1 MRVVALISGGKDSCY
16 NMMQCVAA
24 GHQVVALANLRPAEN
39 TAWTSFLISSSRAAP
54 RMISVKGN
62 GRNSGLTDELDS
74 YMYQTV
80 GHHAIDLYAEAL
92 DLPLYRGFIKGTSVN
107 TGRVYTTC
115 QEDEVEDLYDLLK
128 LVKDKEGVEAVSVGA
143 ILSDYQR
150 DRVEDVCRRLNLQPL
165 AYLWRRN
172 QETLLKEMIS
182 SNIQAIIIK
191 VAALGLDP
199 DKHLGKS
206 LDQMEPYLLELSK
219 KYGVHVCGEGGEYE
233 TFTLDCPLFK
243 KKIVV
248 DSAKVVVHSADA
260 FAPVAYL
267 HFLKL
272 HLENK
277 GESSGTFMI
286 NSCSCEVSCNDD
298 DIFPS
303 PEEDEPQKSI
313 PVIWKSLKHNSL
325 DFTETFGSSG
335 RSLRGYQW
343 FSGITA
349 HFLPSKGKNAQEAAR
364 EAFSSLQANMDSE
377 GLKLKDIILVHL
389 YVKSMKDFDVINS
402 VYVTEFDLCP
412 PARVCVETLLPDGVL
427 FYIDC
432 LAHKCDVAM
441 DDVLRDE
448 KLVMHVQS
456 ISHWAPASIG
466 PYSQSVKVGDVL
478 YCAGQIALVPCT
490 MQLVSGGIWTETVVS
505 LRHVERVLQ
514 AMRQET
520 ALHHIITASCYVTKS
535 KYIPIAHSVWQKKLR
550 ECKKVEDSETYHDVT
565 AVCGLLAV
573 VVISHL
579 PRDAAIEWHVV
590 AVVDDP
596 LKRKH
601 FATKM
606 LSEGFQIECESV
618 ESSSASCAS
627 VSVRLSLISPSA
639 SQLDLDQPLHDLVA
653 VFRQATEKLSEDC
666 SASPLS
672 FRAFFKKDVFDAE
685 TLQTGLQ
692 EYLEKYLGK
701 KTPALILVPVVDL
714 PGKELIHITC
724 WLS

>member
-24 GHQVVALANLRPAEN
+24 GHQIVALANLRPAEN
-39 TAWTSFLISSSRAAP
+39 T
-54 RMISVKGN
+54 GQ
-62 GRNSGLTDELDS
+62 TDELDS

-80 GHHAIDLYAEAL
+80 GHHAIDLYADAL
-92 DLPLYRGFIKGTSVN
+92 DLPLYRGFIKGASVN
-107 TGRVYTTC
+107 TGRVYTAC
-115 QEDEVEDLYDLLK
+115 QEDEVEDLYQLMK
-128 LVKDKEGVEAVSVGA
+128 LVKDKEGVEGVSVGA

-150 DRVEDVCRRLNLQPL
+150 VRVEDVCRRLNLQPL
-165 AYLWRRN
+165 AYLWHWN
-172 QETLLKEMIS
+172 QEILLKEMIS
-182 SNIQAIIIK
+182 SNVQAIIIK
-191 VAALGLDP
+191 VAAFGLDP
-199 DKHLGKS
+199 DKHLGKT
-206 LDQMEPYLLELSK
+206 LGEMEPVLLELSE

-248 DSAKVVVHSADA
+248 DSAKVVMHSADA

-267 HFLKL
+267 HFSKL

-277 GESSGTFMI
+277 EESWGNFVVS
-286 NSCSCEVSCNDD
+286 SCSCEMSCMDD

-303 PEEDEPQKSI
+303 SEEYEPQKNI
-313 PVIWKSLKHNSL
+313 LVVWKSLKHKSL
-325 DFTETFGSSG
+325 DFTKTLQNSG
-335 RSLRGYQW
+335 KSLSGYQW

-349 HFLPSKGKNAQEAAR
+349 HFLPSKDENAQDAAR
-364 EAFSSLQANMDSE
+364 EAFSSLRANLTSE
-377 GLKLKDIILVHL
+377 GFKLKDIILVHL
-389 YVKSMKDFDVINS
+389 YMKSMKDFSVINS
-402 VYVTEFDLCP
+402 VYMTEFDLCP

-427 FYIDC
+427 FCMDC
-432 LAHKCDVAM
+432 LAHKYDMAT
-441 DDVLRDE
+441 DDVVHDE

-466 PYSQSVKVGDVL
+466 PYSQS
-478 YCAGQIALVPCT
+478 I
-490 MQLVSGGIWTETVVS
+490 
-505 LRHVERVLQ
+505 
-514 AMRQET
+514 
-520 ALHHIITASCYVTKS
+520 
-535 KYIPIAHSVWQKKLR
+535 
-550 ECKKVEDSETYHDVT
+550 KVEDSEMDRDET

-573 VVISHL
+573 VVVSHL

-596 LKRKH
+596 LQRKH
-601 FATKM
+601 FAMKM

-627 VSVRLSLISPSA
+627 ISVRLSLISS
-639 SQLDLDQPLHDLVA
+639 STSHLDLDGLLNDLAAMFKQA
-653 VFRQATEKLSEDC
+653 VDKLSEDC

-672 FRAFFKKDVFDAE
+672 FRAFFKEQVFDSE
-685 TLQTGLQ
+685 TLQKGLQ
-692 EYLEKYLGK
+692 EYLEKYLEE

-714 PGKELIHITC
+714 PDKDVIHITC

>member
-1 MRVVALISGGKDSCY
+1 LPLSFSYSGGKDSCY

-24 GHQVVALANLRPAEN
+24 GHQIVALANLRPAEN
-39 TAWTSFLISSSRAAP
+39 T
-54 RMISVKGN
+54 GQ
-62 GRNSGLTDELDS
+62 TDELDS

-80 GHHAIDLYAEAL
+80 GHHAIDLYADAL

-115 QEDEVEDLYDLLK
+115 QEDEVEDLYHLLK
-128 LVKDKEGVEAVSVGA
+128 LVKDKEEVEGVSVGA

-150 DRVEDVCRRLNLQPL
+150 VRVEDVCRRLNLQPL
-165 AYLWRRN
+165 AYLWRQN
-172 QETLLKEMIS
+172 QEILLKEMIS

-191 VAALGLDP
+191 VASFGLDP
-199 DKHLGKS
+199 DKHLGKT
-206 LDQMEPYLLELSK
+206 LEQMEPYLLELNE

-267 HFLKL
+267 HFLQL
-272 HLENK
+272 HLEK
-277 GESSGTFMI
+277 KASTFMV
-286 NSCSCEVSCNDD
+286 NNCSCEVSCKDE
-298 DIFPS
+298 DIFTTL
-303 PEEDEPQKSI
+303 EEDEPQKNI
-313 PVIWKSLKHNSL
+313 AVNWKSLKCNSSN
-325 DFTETFGSSG
+325 FTKICGSSG
-335 RSLRGYQW
+335 RSLTGYQW
-343 FSGITA
+343 FSGINA
-349 HFLPSKGKNAQEAAR
+349 HFLPSKGRNVQEAAR
-364 EAFSSLQANMDSE
+364 EAFSSLQANMTSE

-389 YVKSMKDFDVINS
+389 YLKSMKDFNVINS

-412 PARVCVETLLPDGVL
+412 PVRVCVETPLPDGIL
-427 FYIDC
+427 FQIDC
-432 LAHKCDVAM
+432 LAHKHDAAV
-441 DDVLRDE
+441 DGVLHEE

-466 PYSQSVKVGDVL
+466 PYSQSIKVGDVV

-490 MQLVSGGIWTETVVS
+490 MQLVSGGIWSEAIIS
-505 LRHVERVLQ
+505 LRHIERILQ
-514 AMRQET
+514 AVNRTT
-520 ALHHIITASCYVTKS
+520 ALHHVITASCYVTDS
-535 KYIPIAHSVWQKKLR
+535 KYIPIARSVWQKKLR
-550 ECKKVEDSETYHDVT
+550 ECIKVEDSETYEDVT
-565 AVCGLLAV
+565 AVCALLAV

-579 PRDAAIEWHVV
+579 PRDAAIEWHAV

-596 LKRKH
+596 LQRKH
-601 FATKM
+601 FATKI
-606 LSEGFQIECESV
+606 LSEGFQIECECV

-627 VSVRLSLISPSA
+627 ISVCLRLVSA
-639 SQLDLDQPLHDLVA
+639 SSSQLHLDGPLHDLVDMFTKA
-653 VFRQATEKLSEDC
+653 IERLSEDC
-666 SASPLS
+666 SAHPLS
-672 FRAFFKKDVFDAE
+672 FRAFFKEDVFDAE

-714 PGKELIHITC
+714 PGKEVIHVTC
-724 WLS
+724 WLC

>member
-24 GHQVVALANLRPAEN
+24 GHQIVALANLRPAEN
-39 TAWTSFLISSSRAAP
+39 T
-54 RMISVKGN
+54 GQ
-62 GRNSGLTDELDS
+62 TDELDS

-80 GHHAIDLYAEAL
+80 GHHAIDLYADAL

-107 TGRVYTTC
+107 TGRVYTAC
-115 QEDEVEDLYDLLK
+115 QEDEVEDLYQLMK
-128 LVKDKEGVEAVSVGA
+128 LVKDKEGVEGVSVGA

-150 DRVEDVCRRLNLQPL
+150 VRVEDVCRRLNLQPL
-165 AYLWRRN
+165 AYLWHWN
-172 QETLLKEMIS
+172 QEILLKEMIS

-191 VAALGLDP
+191 VAAFGSSRAKRKIRMIRNITCLHSFTGLDP
-199 DKHLGKS
+199 DKHLGKT
-206 LDQMEPYLLELSK
+206 LGEMEPVLLELSE

-248 DSAKVVVHSADA
+248 DSAKVVMHSADA

-277 GESSGTFMI
+277 EESLGTFVVS
-286 NSCSCEVSCNDD
+286 SCSCEISCMDD

-303 PEEDEPQKSI
+303 SEEYEPQKNIS
-313 PVIWKSLKHNSL
+313 VIWKTLKHNSL
-325 DFTETFGSSG
+325 YFTKTLQKSG
-335 RSLRGYQW
+335 KSLNGYQW
-343 FSGITA
+343 FTGITA
-349 HFLPSKGKNAQEAAR
+349 HFLPSKDKNAPDAAR
-364 EAFSSLQANMDSE
+364 EAFSSLRANLTSE

-389 YVKSMKDFDVINS
+389 YMKSMKDFSVVNS

-412 PARVCVETLLPDGVL
+412 PTRVCVETLLPDGVL
-427 FYIDC
+427 FCIDC
-432 LAHKCDVAM
+432 LAHKYDMAT
-441 DDVLRDE
+441 DDVVHDE

-466 PYSQSVKVGDVL
+466 PYSQSIRVGDVL

-490 MQLVSGGIWTETVVS
+490 MQLVRGGICVEASLS
-505 LRHVERVLQ
+505 LRHVGRVLQ
-514 AMRQET
+514 AMSQKT
-520 ALHHIITASCYVTKS
+520 ALHHVIAATCYVTNSKS
-535 KYIPIAHSVWQKKLR
+535 IAIARSIWQKKLG
-550 ECKKVEDSETYHDVT
+550 ECKKAEDSEMYHDET

-596 LKRKH
+596 LQRKH
-601 FATKM
+601 FAMKM
-606 LSEGFQIECESV
+606 LSEGFQIECEFV

-627 VSVRLSLISPSA
+627 ISIRLSLVSS
-639 SQLDLDQPLHDLVA
+639 STSHLDLDGPLHDLVA
-653 VFRQATEKLSEDC
+653 MFKQAVEKLSEDC
-666 SASPLS
+666 SGSPLS
-672 FRAFFKKDVFDAE
+672 FRAFFKEHVFDAE
-685 TLQTGLQ
+685 TLQKGLQ
-692 EYLEKYLGK
+692 EYLEKYLEE

-714 PGKELIHITC
+714 PDKDVIHITC
-724 WLS
+724 WIS

>member
-24 GHQVVALANLRPAEN
+24 GHQIVALANLRPAKN
-39 TAWTSFLISSSRAAP
+39 T
-54 RMISVKGN
+54 GQ
-62 GRNSGLTDELDS
+62 TDELDS

-80 GHHAIDLYAEAL
+80 GHHAIDLYADAL
-92 DLPLYRGFIKGTSVN
+92 DLPLYRGFIKGSSVN

-115 QEDEVEDLYDLLK
+115 QEDEVEDLYHLLK
-128 LVKDKEGVEAVSVGA
+128 LVKDKEGVEGVSVGA

-150 DRVEDVCRRLNLQPL
+150 VRVEDVCRRLNLQPL
-165 AYLWRRN
+165 AYLWRQN
-172 QETLLKEMIS
+172 QEILLKEMIS
-182 SNIQAIIIK
+182 SKIQAIIIK
-191 VAALGLDP
+191 VAAFGLDP
-199 DKHLGKS
+199 DKHLGKT
-206 LDQMEPYLLELSK
+206 LDQMEPYLLEISE

-248 DSAKVVVHSADA
+248 DSAEVVVHSADA

-267 HFLKL
+267 QFLKL

-277 GESSGTFMI
+277 AKSSDTFI
-286 NSCSCEVSCNDD
+286 VNICSCDVSCNED

-303 PEEDEPQKSI
+303 LEEGEPQQNF
-313 PVIWKSLKHNSL
+313 PVISKSLKHNYL
-325 DFTETFGSSG
+325 DMGKAFG
-335 RSLRGYQW
+335 RSGKSLSGYQW

-349 HFLPSKGKNAQEAAR
+349 NFLSSKGKNAQEAAR
-364 EAFSSLQANMDSE
+364 EAFSSLQASMTSE
-377 GLKLKDIILVHL
+377 GLNLKDIILVHL
-389 YVKSMKDFDVINS
+389 YVKSMEDFNAINS

-412 PARVCVETLLPDGVL
+412 PARVCVETLLPDGAL
-427 FYIDC
+427 FCMDC
-432 LAHKCDVAM
+432 LAHKCDIAM

-466 PYSQSVKVGDVL
+466 PYSQSIKVGDVL
-478 YCAGQIALVPCT
+478 YCAGQIALVPCR
-490 MQLVSGGIWTETVVS
+490 MQLVSGGIRTEARVS
-505 LRHVERVLQ
+505 LQHVGRVLQ
-514 AMRQET
+514 AMSQET
-520 ALHHIITASCYVTKS
+520 ALHHIITATCYVTDS
-535 KYIPIAHSVWQKKLR
+535 KHIPVAHSIWQKKLQ
-550 ECKKVEDSETYHDVT
+550 ECKKVEDSEMCHDVT
-565 AVCGLLAV
+565 AVCGLLTVA
-573 VVISHL
+573 VISHL

-596 LKRKH
+596 LQRKH
-601 FATKM
+601 FAMKM

-618 ESSSASCAS
+618 ESSSAACGSI
-627 VSVRLSLISPSA
+627 SVRLSLISPST
-639 SQLDLDQPLHDLVA
+639 SQLDLDGALCDLVDM
-653 VFRQATEKLSEDC
+653 FRQAVEKFSEDC

-672 FRAFFKKDVFDAE
+672 FRAFFKENVIDAE

-692 EYLEKYLGK
+692 QYLEKYLGK

-714 PGKELIHITC
+714 PGKEMIHITC
-724 WLS
+724 WVS

>member
-1 MRVVALISGGKDSCY
+1 
-16 NMMQCVAA
+16 MMQCVAA
-24 GHQVVALANLRPAEN
+24 GHQIVALANLRPAEN
-39 TAWTSFLISSSRAAP
+39 T
-54 RMISVKGN
+54 GE
-62 GRNSGLTDELDS
+62 TDELDS

-80 GHHAIDLYAEAL
+80 GHHAIDLYADAL

-115 QEDEVEDLYDLLK
+115 QEDEVEDLYHLLK
-128 LVKDKEGVEAVSVGA
+128 LVKDKEGVEGVSVGA

-150 DRVEDVCRRLNLQPL
+150 VRVEDVCRRLNLQPL

-172 QETLLKEMIS
+172 QEILLKEMIS

-191 VAALGLDP
+191 VAAFGLDP

-206 LDQMEPYLLELSK
+206 LDQMEPYLLELSE

-248 DSAKVVVHSADA
+248 DTAKVIVHSADA

-272 HLENK
+272 HLEDK
-277 GESSGTFMI
+277 QGESSSAFLV
-286 NSCSCEVSCNDD
+286 NSCSCEISCNGDVS
-298 DIFPS
+298 PS
-303 PEEDEPQKSI
+303 SEEDEPQKNV
-313 PVIWKSLKHNSL
+313 PVILKSLKHDSL
-325 DFTETFGSSG
+325 DITKTFQSSG
-335 RSLRGYQW
+335 KSLNGYQW
-343 FSGITA
+343 FSGITV
-349 HFLPSKGKNAQEAAR
+349 HFLPSTGKNAQEVAR
-364 EAFSSLQANMDSE
+364 EAFSSLQANMTSE

-389 YVKSMKDFDVINS
+389 YVKNMEDFNVINS

-427 FYIDC
+427 FCIDC
-432 LAHKCDVAM
+432 LAHKHDIAM
-441 DDVLRDE
+441 DDVFRDE

-456 ISHWAPASIG
+456 ISHWAPANIG
-466 PYSQSVKVGDVL
+466 PYSQSIKVGDVL

-490 MQLVSGGIWTETVVS
+490 MQLVSGGIQTEAIVS
-505 LRHVERVLQ
+505 IRHVERVLQ
-514 AMRQET
+514 AMSQKT
-520 ALHHIITASCYVTKS
+520 VLHHVITASCYVTDRKH
-535 KYIPIAHSVWQKKLR
+535 IPIARSVWQKKLQ
-550 ECKKVEDSETYHDVT
+550 ECKKVEDSETYHDET
-565 AVCGLLAV
+565 AMCGLLAV
-573 VVISHL
+573 VVVSHL

-590 AVVDDP
+590 AGVDDP

-601 FATKM
+601 FAMKM
-606 LSEGFQIECESV
+606 LSDGFQIECESV
-618 ESSSASCAS
+618 ESRSASCAS
-627 VSVRLSLISPSA
+627 ISIRLSLISPST
-639 SQLDLDQPLHDLVA
+639 SQLDLDGPLQDLVA
-653 VFRQATEKLSEDC
+653 MFRQAVNKLSEDC

-672 FRAFFKKDVFDAE
+672 FRTFFKEDVFDAE

-692 EYLEKYLGK
+692 EYLETYLGN

-714 PGKELIHITC
+714 PGKEVIHITC

>member
-24 GHQVVALANLRPAEN
+24 GHQIVALANLRPAEN
-39 TAWTSFLISSSRAAP
+39 T
-54 RMISVKGN
+54 GQ
-62 GRNSGLTDELDS
+62 TDELDS

-80 GHHAIDLYAEAL
+80 GHHAIDLYADAL

-115 QEDEVEDLYDLLK
+115 QEDEVEDLYRLMK
-128 LVKDKEGVEAVSVGA
+128 LVKDKEGVEGVSVGA

-150 DRVEDVCRRLNLQPL
+150 VRVEDVCRRLKLQPL

-172 QETLLKEMIS
+172 QEILLREMIS
-182 SNIQAIIIK
+182 SNIEAIIIK
-191 VAALGLDP
+191 VAAFGLDP
-199 DKHLGKS
+199 DKHLGKT
-206 LDQMEPYLLELSK
+206 LDEMEPYLLELSE

-248 DSAKVVVHSADA
+248 DSSKVVVHSADA

-277 GESSGTFMI
+277 GESSGTFMVS
-286 NSCSCEVSCNDD
+286 SCSCEVSCNDD
-298 DIFPS
+298 NIFPS
-303 PEEDEPQKSI
+303 SEEDEPQKNI

-325 DFTETFGSSG
+325 DCTNTFGSSG
-335 RSLRGYQW
+335 KSLSGYQW

-364 EAFSSLQANMDSE
+364 EAFSSLRANMTSE
-377 GLKLKDIILVHL
+377 GLKLKDIVLVHL
-389 YVKSMKDFDVINS
+389 YMKSMKDFNIINS

-427 FYIDC
+427 FCIDC
-432 LAHKCDVAM
+432 LAHKYDIAM
-441 DDVLRDE
+441 DDVLSNE

-466 PYSQSVKVGDVL
+466 PYSQS
-478 YCAGQIALVPCT
+478 I
-490 MQLVSGGIWTETVVS
+490 
-505 LRHVERVLQ
+505 
-514 AMRQET
+514 
-520 ALHHIITASCYVTKS
+520 
-535 KYIPIAHSVWQKKLR
+535 
-550 ECKKVEDSETYHDVT
+550 KVEDSETHHDVT
-565 AVCGLLAV
+565 TVCGLLAV

-579 PRDAAIEWHVV
+579 PRDAGIEWHAV

-596 LKRKH
+596 LQRKH
-601 FATKM
+601 FAMKM

-627 VSVRLSLISPSA
+627 ISVRLSLISPSP
-639 SQLDLDQPLHDLVA
+639 SQLDLDGPLHDLVA
-653 VFRQATEKLSEDC
+653 MFRQAVEKLSEDC

-672 FRAFFKKDVFDAE
+672 FRAFFKEEVFDAE

-692 EYLEKYLGK
+692 EYLEKYFSK
-701 KTPALILVPVVDL
+701 NTPALILAPVVDL
-714 PGKELIHITC
+714 PGKEVIHVTC

>member
-1 MRVVALISGGKDSCY
+1 LPLFSFPYSGGKDSCY

-39 TAWTSFLISSSRAAP
+39 T
-54 RMISVKGN
+54 GQ
-62 GRNSGLTDELDS
+62 TDELDS

-80 GHHAIDLYAEAL
+80 GHHAIDLYADAL
-92 DLPLYRGFIKGTSVN
+92 DLPLYRCFIKGTSVN
-107 TGRVYTTC
+107 TGREYTMC
-115 QEDEVEDLYDLLK
+115 QEDEVEDLYRLLK
-128 LVKDKEGVEAVSVGA
+128 LVKDKEGVEGVSVGA

-150 DRVEDVCRRLNLQPL
+150 VRVEHVCRRLNLQPL
-165 AYLWRRN
+165 AYLWRQN
-172 QETLLKEMIS
+172 QEILLKEMIS

-191 VAALGLDP
+191 VAAFGLDP
-199 DKHLGKS
+199 DKHLGKT
-206 LDQMEPYLLELSK
+206 LDQVEPYLLELSE

-248 DSAKVVVHSADA
+248 DSAEVVVHSADA

-267 HFLKL
+267 RFLKL

-277 GESSGTFMI
+277 AKSSGTFVV
-286 NSCSCEVSCNDD
+286 NSCSCEVSCNND

-303 PEEDEPQKSI
+303 SEEDEPEKNI
-313 PVIWKSLKHNSL
+313 LVISKSLKPNSL
-325 DFTETFGSSG
+325 DITKTFGSSG
-335 RSLRGYQW
+335 KSLSGYQW

-349 HFLPSKGKNAQEAAR
+349 HFLPSKDKNAQEAAR
-364 EAFSSLQANMDSE
+364 EAFSSLQANMTSE

-389 YVKSMKDFDVINS
+389 YVKSMEDFNVINS

-427 FYIDC
+427 FCIDC
-432 LAHKCDVAM
+432 LAHKYDIATA
-441 DDVLRDE
+441 DVLHDE

-466 PYSQSVKVGDVL
+466 PYSQSIKVGDVL

-490 MQLVSGGIWTETVVS
+490 MRLVSGGIWTEAIVS
-505 LRHVERVLQ
+505 LRHVERVIQ
-514 AMRQET
+514 AMSQKT
-520 ALHHIITASCYVTKS
+520 ALHHVITASCYVTDS
-535 KYIPIAHSVWQKKLR
+535 KNIPIARSIWQKKLQ

-596 LKRKH
+596 LRRKH
-601 FATKM
+601 FSMKM

-618 ESSSASCAS
+618 ESSSASCGS
-627 VSVRLSLISPSA
+627 ISLHLSLISPST
-639 SQLDLDQPLHDLVA
+639 SQLDLGGPLHDLVA
-653 VFRQATEKLSEDC
+653 MFRQAVEKLSEDC

-672 FRAFFKKDVFDAE
+672 FRAFFKEDIFDAE

-714 PGKELIHITC
+714 PGTEVIHITC

>member
-16 NMMQCVAA
+16 NMMQCAAA
-24 GHQVVALANLRPAEN
+24 GHQIVALANLRPAEN
-39 TAWTSFLISSSRAAP
+39 T
-54 RMISVKGN
+54 GQ
-62 GRNSGLTDELDS
+62 TDELDS

-80 GHHAIDLYAEAL
+80 GHHAIDLYADAL
-92 DLPLYRGFIKGTSVN
+92 DLPLYRGFIKGTSIN
-107 TGRVYTTC
+107 TGRVYTAC
-115 QEDEVEDLYDLLK
+115 QEDEVEDLYHLMK

-150 DRVEDVCRRLNLQPL
+150 VRVEDVCRRLNLQPL

-172 QETLLKEMIS
+172 QEILLKEMIS

-191 VAALGLDP
+191 VAAFGLDP
-199 DKHLGKS
+199 DKHLGKT
-206 LDQMEPYLLELSK
+206 LDQMVPHLLELSE

-248 DSAKVVVHSADA
+248 DSAEVVVHSADA

-277 GESSGTFMI
+277 QGESSVTFMV
-286 NSCSCEVSCNDD
+286 NSCSCEVTCNGDD
-298 DIFPS
+298 EIFPS
-303 PEEDEPQKSI
+303 SEEDEPQKNI
-313 PVIWKSLKHNSL
+313 PVIWKSLNHNSL
-325 DFTETFGSSG
+325 DFTKTFGSSG
-335 RSLRGYQW
+335 KSLSGYQW

-349 HFLPSKGKNAQEAAR
+349 HFLPSKGRNAQEAAR
-364 EAFSSLQANMDSE
+364 EAFSSLRANMTSE
-377 GLKLKDIILVHL
+377 GLKPKDIILVHL
-389 YVKSMKDFDVINS
+389 YMKSMKDFNVINS

-427 FYIDC
+427 FCIDC
-432 LAHKCDVAM
+432 LAHKYDIAA

-456 ISHWAPASIG
+456 ISHWAPANIG
-466 PYSQSVKVGDVL
+466 PYSQS
-478 YCAGQIALVPCT
+478 I
-490 MQLVSGGIWTETVVS
+490 
-505 LRHVERVLQ
+505 
-514 AMRQET
+514 
-520 ALHHIITASCYVTKS
+520 
-535 KYIPIAHSVWQKKLR
+535 
-550 ECKKVEDSETYHDVT
+550 KVEDSETYRDAT
-565 AVCGLLAV
+565 AVCGLLTV

-590 AVVDDP
+590 AVIDDP
-596 LKRKH
+596 LQRKH
-601 FATKM
+601 FAMKM
-606 LSEGFQIECESV
+606 LSEGFQIECETV

-627 VSVRLSLISPSA
+627 ISVRLSLISPSA
-639 SQLDLDQPLHDLVA
+639 SQLDLDGPLHDLVHM
-653 VFRQATEKLSEDC
+653 FRQAVEKLSEDC

-672 FRAFFKKDVFDAE
+672 FRAFFKDDIFDAE
-685 TLQTGLQ
+685 TLQIGLQ
-692 EYLEKYLGK
+692 ECLEKYLGTK
-701 KTPALILVPVVDL
+701 APALILVPVVDL
-714 PGKELIHITC
+714 PGKEVIHVTC

>member
-1 MRVVALISGGKDSCY
+1 
-16 NMMQCVAA
+16 
-24 GHQVVALANLRPAEN
+24 
-39 TAWTSFLISSSRAAP
+39 
-54 RMISVKGN
+54 
-62 GRNSGLTDELDS
+62 
-74 YMYQTV
+74 MYQTV
-80 GHHAIDLYAEAL
+80 GHHAIDLYADAL

-107 TGRVYTTC
+107 TGKVYTTC
-115 QEDEVEDLYDLLK
+115 QEDEVEDLYHLMK
-128 LVKDKEGVEAVSVGA
+128 LVKDKEGVEGVSVGA

-150 DRVEDVCRRLNLQPL
+150 VRVEDVCRRLNLQPL

-172 QETLLKEMIS
+172 QEILLKEMIS

-191 VAALGLDP
+191 VAAFGLDP
-199 DKHLGKS
+199 DKHLGKT
-206 LDQMEPYLLELSK
+206 LDQMEPHLLELSE
-219 KYGVHVCGEGGEYE
+219 KYGVHICGEGGEYE

-248 DSAKVVVHSADA
+248 DSAKVVMHSADA

-277 GESSGTFMI
+277 QGESAVTFTV
-286 NSCSCEVSCNDD
+286 NSCSCEISCNYD

-303 PEEDEPQKSI
+303 SEEDEPQKNI

-325 DFTETFGSSG
+325 DFAKTFGRSG
-335 RSLRGYQW
+335 KSPSGYQW

-349 HFLPSKGKNAQEAAR
+349 HFHPSKDKNAQEAAR
-364 EAFSSLQANMDSE
+364 EAFSSLQANMTSE
-377 GLKLKDIILVHL
+377 GLKLEDIILVHL
-389 YVKSMKDFDVINS
+389 YMKSMKDFNVINS

-427 FYIDC
+427 FCIDC
-432 LAHKCDVAM
+432 LAQKYDIAM
-441 DDVLRDE
+441 DDVLHDE

-456 ISHWAPASIG
+456 ISHWAPANIG
-466 PYSQSVKVGDVL
+466 PYSQSIKVGDVL

-490 MQLVSGGIWTETVVS
+490 MQLVSGGIWAEAMVS

-514 AMRQET
+514 AMKQKT
-520 ALHHIITASCYVTKS
+520 ALHHAITASCYVTDRKH
-535 KYIPIAHSVWQKKLR
+535 IPIARSIWQKKLR
-550 ECKKVEDSETYHDVT
+550 ECKKVEDSETYHDGT
-565 AVCGLLAV
+565 DVCGLLTV
-573 VVISHL
+573 VVVSHL

-596 LKRKH
+596 LQRKH
-601 FATKM
+601 FAMKM
-606 LSEGFQIECESV
+606 LSEGYQIDCESV
-618 ESSSASCAS
+618 ESSSASSAS
-627 VSVRLSLISPSA
+627 VSLCLSLISPSV
-639 SQLDLDQPLHDLVA
+639 SQLDLDGPLHDLVA
-653 VFRQATEKLSEDC
+653 MFKQAFEKLSEDC

-672 FRAFFKKDVFDAE
+672 FRAFFKEDVFDTE

-692 EYLEKYLGK
+692 EHLEKYLDK
-701 KTPALILVPVVDL
+701 KKPALILVPVVDL
-714 PGKELIHITC
+714 PGKEVIHISC

>member
-24 GHQVVALANLRPAEN
+24 GHQIVALANLRPAEN
-39 TAWTSFLISSSRAAP
+39 TGRA
-54 RMISVKGN
+54 
-62 GRNSGLTDELDS
+62 DELDS

-80 GHHAIDLYAEAL
+80 GHHAIDLYADAL

-107 TGRVYTTC
+107 TGRVYTAC
-115 QEDEVEDLYDLLK
+115 QEDEVEDLYHLMK
-128 LVKDKEGVEAVSVGA
+128 LVKDKEGVEGVSVGA

-150 DRVEDVCRRLNLQPL
+150 VRVEDVCRRLNLQPL

-172 QETLLKEMIS
+172 QEILLKEMIS

-191 VAALGLDP
+191 VAAFGLDP
-199 DKHLGKS
+199 DKHLGKT
-206 LDQMEPYLLELSK
+206 LDQMEPYLLELSA

-248 DSAKVVVHSADA
+248 DAAKVVVHSADA

-267 HFLKL
+267 RFLKL
-272 HLENK
+272 KLENK
-277 GESSGTFMI
+277 EESPGTFMV
-286 NSCSCEVSCNDD
+286 NSCSCEASCDD
-298 DIFPS
+298 DAIFPS
-303 PEEDEPQKSI
+303 SEEDEPQKTI

-325 DFTETFGSSG
+325 DFTEMLGSSG
-335 RSLRGYQW
+335 KSLSGYQW

-364 EAFSSLQANMDSE
+364 EAFSSLRANMTSE

-389 YVKSMKDFDVINS
+389 YMKSMKDFNVINS

-427 FYIDC
+427 FCIDC
-432 LAHKCDVAM
+432 LAHKYDIATE
-441 DDVLRDE
+441 DVLRDE

-466 PYSQSVKVGDVL
+466 PYSQS
-478 YCAGQIALVPCT
+478 I
-490 MQLVSGGIWTETVVS
+490 
-505 LRHVERVLQ
+505 
-514 AMRQET
+514 
-520 ALHHIITASCYVTKS
+520 
-535 KYIPIAHSVWQKKLR
+535 
-550 ECKKVEDSETYHDVT
+550 KVEDSETYHDVT

-596 LKRKH
+596 LQRKH
-601 FATKM
+601 FAMKR
-606 LSEGFQIECESV
+606 LSEGFQIECEFV

-627 VSVRLSLISPSA
+627 ISVCLSLISPSA
-639 SQLDLDQPLHDLVA
+639 SQLDLDGPLHDLVA
-653 VFRQATEKLSEDC
+653 MFRQAVEKLSEDC

-672 FRAFFKKDVFDAE
+672 FRAFFKEDVFDAE

-714 PGKELIHITC
+714 PGKEVIHITC

>member
-24 GHQVVALANLRPAEN
+24 GHQIVALANLRPAEN
-39 TAWTSFLISSSRAAP
+39 T
-54 RMISVKGN
+54 GQ
-62 GRNSGLTDELDS
+62 TDELDS

-80 GHHAIDLYAEAL
+80 GHHAIDLYADAL

-107 TGRVYTTC
+107 TGRVYTAC
-115 QEDEVEDLYDLLK
+115 QEDEVEDLYQLMK
-128 LVKDKEGVEAVSVGA
+128 LVKDKEGVEGVSVGA

-150 DRVEDVCRRLNLQPL
+150 VRVEDVCRRLDLQPL
-165 AYLWRRN
+165 AYLWHRN
-172 QETLLKEMIS
+172 QEILLKEMIS

-191 VAALGLDP
+191 VAAFGLDP
-199 DKHLGKS
+199 DKHLGKT
-206 LDQMEPYLLELSK
+206 LDQMEPYLLELSE

-248 DSAKVVVHSADA
+248 DSSKVVVHSADA

-267 HFLKL
+267 QFLKL

-277 GESSGTFMI
+277 GDSSGTFMVK
-286 NSCSCEVSCNDD
+286 SCSCEVSCNDD
-298 DIFPS
+298 IFPS
-303 PEEDEPQKSI
+303 SEEEEPQKKI
-313 PVIWKSLKHNSL
+313 PVMWTSLKHNPL
-325 DFTETFGSSG
+325 DFTKTFGSSG
-335 RSLRGYQW
+335 RSLSGYQW

-349 HFLPSKGKNAQEAAR
+349 HFLPSEGRNAQEAAR
-364 EAFSSLQANMDSE
+364 EAFSSLQANMTSE

-389 YVKSMKDFDVINS
+389 YMKSMKDFNVINS

-427 FYIDC
+427 FCIDC
-432 LAHKCDVAM
+432 LAHKYDVAV

-466 PYSQSVKVGDVL
+466 PYSQSVKVGEVL

-490 MQLVSGGIWTETVVS
+490 MQLVSGGVRTEAVVS

-514 AMRQET
+514 AMSQKT
-520 ALHHIITASCYVTKS
+520 ALHHVITASCYVTDS
-535 KYIPIAHSVWQKKLR
+535 KHIPIARSIWQKKLR
-550 ECKKVEDSETYHDVT
+550 ECKKVEDSETNHDVT

-573 VVISHL
+573 VVIPHL
-579 PRDAAIEWHVV
+579 PRDAAIEWHVI

-596 LKRKH
+596 LQRKH
-601 FATKM
+601 FAMKM
-606 LSEGFQIECESV
+606 LSEGFQIECEFV

-627 VSVRLSLISPSA
+627 VSVRLSLISPST
-639 SQLDLDQPLHDLVA
+639 SHLDLDGPLHDLVA
-653 VFRQATEKLSEDC
+653 TFRQAVEKLSEDC

-672 FRAFFKKDVFDAE
+672 FRAFFKEGIFDAE
-685 TLQTGLQ
+685 ALQTGLR

-714 PGKELIHITC
+714 PGKEVIHITC

>member
-24 GHQVVALANLRPAEN
+24 GHQIVALANLRPAEN
-39 TAWTSFLISSSRAAP
+39 T
-54 RMISVKGN
+54 GQ
-62 GRNSGLTDELDS
+62 TDELDS

-80 GHHAIDLYAEAL
+80 GHHAIDLYADAL
-92 DLPLYRGFIKGTSVN
+92 DLPLYRGFIKGTSVH
-107 TGRVYTTC
+107 TGKVYTTC
-115 QEDEVEDLYDLLK
+115 QEDEVEDLYHLLK
-128 LVKDKEGVEAVSVGA
+128 LVKDKEAVEGVSVGA

-150 DRVEDVCRRLNLQPL
+150 VRVEDVCRRLDLQPL
-165 AYLWRRN
+165 AYLWHQN
-172 QETLLKEMIS
+172 QEILLKEMIS

-191 VAALGLDP
+191 VAAFGLDP
-199 DKHLGKS
+199 DKHLGKT
-206 LDQMEPYLLELSK
+206 LDQMEPYLLELSE
-219 KYGVHVCGEGGEYE
+219 KYGVHACGEGGEYE

-248 DSAKVVVHSADA
+248 DSAEVVVHSADA

-277 GESSGTFMI
+277 QGKSSGTFMV
-286 NSCSCEVSCNDD
+286 NSCSCEISCNDD
-298 DIFPS
+298 YIFPS
-303 PEEDEPQKSI
+303 SEEEEPQKNI

-325 DFTETFGSSG
+325 DFSKTFGSSR
-335 RSLRGYQW
+335 RSLGGYQW

-349 HFLPSKGKNAQEAAR
+349 HFLPSEGKNAQDAAR
-364 EAFSSLQANMDSE
+364 EAFSSLRANITSE
-377 GLKLKDIILVHL
+377 GLKLKDVILVHL
-389 YVKSMKDFDVINS
+389 YMKSMKDFNVINS

-427 FYIDC
+427 FCIDC
-432 LAHKCDVAM
+432 LAHKYNVAM
-441 DDVLRDE
+441 DDVLREE

-490 MQLVSGGIWTETVVS
+490 MQLVSGGIRTEAIVS

-514 AMRQET
+514 AMSQKT
-520 ALHHIITASCYVTKS
+520 ALHHIITASCYVTDS
-535 KYIPIAHSVWQKKLR
+535 KHVPIARSIWQKKLR

-573 VVISHL
+573 AVISHL

-596 LKRKH
+596 LQRKH
-601 FATKM
+601 FAMKM

-627 VSVRLSLISPSA
+627 ISVRLSLISPSA
-639 SQLDLDQPLHDLVA
+639 SHLDLDGPLHDLVA
-653 VFRQATEKLSEDC
+653 MFRQAVEKLSEDC

-672 FRAFFKKDVFDAE
+672 FRAFFKEDVFDAE
-685 TLQTGLQ
+685 ELQTGLQ

-714 PGKELIHITC
+714 PSQEVIHITC

>member
-24 GHQVVALANLRPAEN
+24 GHQIVALANLRPAEN
-39 TAWTSFLISSSRAAP
+39 T
-54 RMISVKGN
+54 GQ
-62 GRNSGLTDELDS
+62 TDELDS

-80 GHHAIDLYAEAL
+80 GHHAIDLYADAL

-115 QEDEVEDLYDLLK
+115 QEDEVEDLYHLLK
-128 LVKDKEGVEAVSVGA
+128 LVKDTEGVEGVSVGA

-150 DRVEDVCRRLNLQPL
+150 VRVEDVCRRLNLQPL

-172 QETLLKEMIS
+172 QEILLKEMIAS
-182 SNIQAIIIK
+182 DIQAIIIK
-191 VAALGLDP
+191 VAAFGLDP
-199 DKHLGKS
+199 DKHLGKT
-206 LDQMEPYLLELSK
+206 LNQMEPYLLELSE

-272 HLENK
+272 HLEDK
-277 GESSGTFMI
+277 GESSGGFMV

-298 DIFPS
+298 DVFPS
-303 PEEDEPQKSI
+303 LEEDEPQKNI
-313 PVIWKSLKHNSL
+313 PVIWKSLKHNPL
-325 DFTETFGSSG
+325 DFTKTFGSSG
-335 RSLRGYQW
+335 KSPSGYRW
-343 FSGITA
+343 FSGVTA
-349 HFLPSKGKNAQEAAR
+349 YFLPSKGKNAQEAAR
-364 EAFSSLQANMDSE
+364 EAFSSLQANMTSE
-377 GLKLKDIILVHL
+377 GFKLKDIILVHL
-389 YVKSMKDFDVINS
+389 YLKSMKDFNVINS
-402 VYVTEFDLCP
+402 VYLTEFDLCP
-412 PARVCVETLLPDGVL
+412 PARVCVETVLPDEVL
-427 FYIDC
+427 FCIDC
-432 LAHKCDVAM
+432 LAHKHDVTT
-441 DDVLRDE
+441 DDVLHDD
-448 KLVMHVQS
+448 KLFMHVQS

-466 PYSQSVKVGDVL
+466 PYSQSVKV
-478 YCAGQIALVPCT
+478 
-490 MQLVSGGIWTETVVS
+490 
-505 LRHVERVLQ
+505 
-514 AMRQET
+514 
-520 ALHHIITASCYVTKS
+520 
-535 KYIPIAHSVWQKKLR
+535 
-550 ECKKVEDSETYHDVT
+550 EDSEAYHDVT

-590 AVVDDP
+590 AGVDDP
-596 LKRKH
+596 LQRKH
-601 FATKM
+601 FAMKM

-627 VSVRLSLISPSA
+627 ISVRLSLISPST
-639 SQLDLDQPLHDLVA
+639 SQLDLDGPLHDLVA
-653 VFRQATEKLSEDC
+653 MFRQTVEKLSQNF

-672 FRAFFKKDVFDAE
+672 FRAFFKEDVFDAE
-685 TLQTGLQ
+685 TLRTGLQ
-692 EYLEKYLGK
+692 EYLEKYLCN

-714 PGKELIHITC
+714 PGKEVIHVTC

>member
-24 GHQVVALANLRPAEN
+24 GHQIVALANLRPAEN
-39 TAWTSFLISSSRAAP
+39 TGRA
-54 RMISVKGN
+54 
-62 GRNSGLTDELDS
+62 DELDS

-80 GHHAIDLYAEAL
+80 GHHAIDLYADAL

-107 TGRVYTTC
+107 TGRVYTAC
-115 QEDEVEDLYDLLK
+115 QEDEVEDLYHLMK
-128 LVKDKEGVEAVSVGA
+128 LVKDKEGVEGVSVGA

-150 DRVEDVCRRLNLQPL
+150 VRVEDVCRRLNLQPL

-172 QETLLKEMIS
+172 QEILLKEMIS

-191 VAALGLDP
+191 VAAFGLDP
-199 DKHLGKS
+199 DKHLGKT
-206 LDQMEPYLLELSK
+206 LDQMEPYLLELSA

-248 DSAKVVVHSADA
+248 DAAKVVVHSADA

-267 HFLKL
+267 RFLKL
-272 HLENK
+272 KLENK
-277 GESSGTFMI
+277 EESPGTFMV
-286 NSCSCEVSCNDD
+286 NSCSCEASCDDD

-303 PEEDEPQKSI
+303 SEEDEPQKTI
-313 PVIWKSLKHNSL
+313 PVIWKSSKHNSL
-325 DFTETFGSSG
+325 DFTEMLGSSG
-335 RSLRGYQW
+335 KSLSGYQW
-343 FSGITA
+343 FSGIA
-349 HFLPSKGKNAQEAAR
+349 ARFLPSKGKNAQEAAR
-364 EAFSSLQANMDSE
+364 EAFSSLRANMTSE
-377 GLKLKDIILVHL
+377 GLRLKDIILVHL
-389 YVKSMKDFDVINS
+389 YMKSMKDFNVINS

-427 FYIDC
+427 FSIDC
-432 LAHKCDVAM
+432 LAHKYEIATE
-441 DDVLRDE
+441 DVLRDE

-466 PYSQSVKVGDVL
+466 PYSQSIKVGDIL

-490 MQLVSGGIWTETVVS
+490 MQLVSGGICTEAVVS
-505 LRHVERVLQ
+505 LRHVEHVLQ
-514 AMRQET
+514 AMSQKT
-520 ALHHIITASCYVTKS
+520 ALHHVITASCYVTDS
-535 KYIPIAHSVWQKKLR
+535 KHIPIARSVWQKKLR
-550 ECKKVEDSETYHDVT
+550 ECKKAEDSETYHDVT

-596 LKRKH
+596 LQRKH
-601 FATKM
+601 FAMKR
-606 LSEGFQIECESV
+606 LSEGFQIECEFV

-627 VSVRLSLISPSA
+627 ISVCLSLISPSA
-639 SQLDLDQPLHDLVA
+639 SQLDLDGPLHDLVA
-653 VFRQATEKLSEDC
+653 MFRQAVEKLSEDC

-672 FRAFFKKDVFDAE
+672 FRAFFKEDVFDAE

-692 EYLEKYLGK
+692 EYLGKYLGK

-714 PGKELIHITC
+714 PGKEVIHITC

>member
-24 GHQVVALANLRPAEN
+24 GHQIVALANLRPAEN
-39 TAWTSFLISSSRAAP
+39 T
-54 RMISVKGN
+54 GQ
-62 GRNSGLTDELDS
+62 TDELDS

-80 GHHAIDLYAEAL
+80 GHHAIDLYADAL
-92 DLPLYRGFIKGTSVN
+92 DLPLYRGFIKGTSVH
-107 TGRVYTTC
+107 TGKVYTTC
-115 QEDEVEDLYDLLK
+115 QEDEVEDLYHLLK
-128 LVKDKEGVEAVSVGA
+128 LVKDKEAVEGVSVGA

-150 DRVEDVCRRLNLQPL
+150 VRVEDVCRRLDLQPL
-165 AYLWRRN
+165 AYLWHQN
-172 QETLLKEMIS
+172 QEILLKEMIS

-191 VAALGLDP
+191 VAAFGLDP
-199 DKHLGKS
+199 DKHLGKT
-206 LDQMEPYLLELSK
+206 LDQMEPYLLELSE
-219 KYGVHVCGEGGEYE
+219 KYGVHACGEGGEYE

-248 DSAKVVVHSADA
+248 DSAEVVVHSADA

-277 GESSGTFMI
+277 GKSSGTFMV
-286 NSCSCEVSCNDD
+286 NSCSCEISCNDD
-298 DIFPS
+298 YIFPS
-303 PEEDEPQKSI
+303 SEEEEPQKNI

-325 DFTETFGSSG
+325 DFSKTFGSSR
-335 RSLRGYQW
+335 RSLGGYQW

-349 HFLPSKGKNAQEAAR
+349 HFLPSEGKNAQDAAR
-364 EAFSSLQANMDSE
+364 EAFSSLRANITSE
-377 GLKLKDIILVHL
+377 GLKLKDVILVHL
-389 YVKSMKDFDVINS
+389 YMKSMKDFNVINS

-427 FYIDC
+427 FCIDC
-432 LAHKCDVAM
+432 LAHKYNVAM
-441 DDVLRDE
+441 DDVLREE

-466 PYSQSVKVGDVL
+466 PYSQSVKV
-478 YCAGQIALVPCT
+478 
-490 MQLVSGGIWTETVVS
+490 
-505 LRHVERVLQ
+505 
-514 AMRQET
+514 
-520 ALHHIITASCYVTKS
+520 
-535 KYIPIAHSVWQKKLR
+535 
-550 ECKKVEDSETYHDVT
+550 EDSETYHDVT

-573 VVISHL
+573 AVISHL

-596 LKRKH
+596 LQRKH
-601 FATKM
+601 FAMKM

-627 VSVRLSLISPSA
+627 ISVRLSLISPSA
-639 SQLDLDQPLHDLVA
+639 SHLDLDGPLHDLVA
-653 VFRQATEKLSEDC
+653 MFRQAVEKLSEDC

-672 FRAFFKKDVFDAE
+672 FRAFFKEDVFDAE
-685 TLQTGLQ
+685 ELQTGLQ

-714 PGKELIHITC
+714 PSQEVIHITC

>member
-24 GHQVVALANLRPAEN
+24 GHQIVALANLRPAEN
-39 TAWTSFLISSSRAAP
+39 T
-54 RMISVKGN
+54 GQ
-62 GRNSGLTDELDS
+62 TDELDS

-80 GHHAIDLYAEAL
+80 GHHAIDLYADAL

-107 TGRVYTTC
+107 TGKVYTTC
-115 QEDEVEDLYDLLK
+115 QEDEVEDLYHLMK
-128 LVKDKEGVEAVSVGA
+128 LVKDKEGVEGVSVGA

-150 DRVEDVCRRLNLQPL
+150 VRVEDVCRRLNLQPL

-172 QETLLKEMIS
+172 QEILLKEMIS

-191 VAALGLDP
+191 VAAFGLDP
-199 DKHLGKS
+199 DKHLGKT
-206 LDQMEPYLLELSK
+206 LDQMEPHLLELSE
-219 KYGVHVCGEGGEYE
+219 KYGVHICGEGGEYE

-248 DSAKVVVHSADA
+248 DSAKVVMHSADA

-277 GESSGTFMI
+277 AKSAVTFTV
-286 NSCSCEVSCNDD
+286 NSCSCEISCNYD

-303 PEEDEPQKSI
+303 SEEDEPQKNI

-325 DFTETFGSSG
+325 DFAKTFGRSG
-335 RSLRGYQW
+335 KSPSGYQW

-349 HFLPSKGKNAQEAAR
+349 HFHPSKDKNAQEAAR
-364 EAFSSLQANMDSE
+364 EAFSSLQANMTSE
-377 GLKLKDIILVHL
+377 GLKLEDIILVHL
-389 YVKSMKDFDVINS
+389 YMKSMKDFNVINS

-427 FYIDC
+427 FCIDC
-432 LAHKCDVAM
+432 LAQKYDIAM
-441 DDVLRDE
+441 DDVLHDE

-456 ISHWAPASIG
+456 ISHWAPANIG
-466 PYSQSVKVGDVL
+466 PYSQSIKVGDVL

-490 MQLVSGGIWTETVVS
+490 MQLVSGGIWAEAMVS

-514 AMRQET
+514 AMKQKT
-520 ALHHIITASCYVTKS
+520 ALHHAITASCYVTDRKH
-535 KYIPIAHSVWQKKLR
+535 IPIARSIWQKKLR
-550 ECKKVEDSETYHDVT
+550 ECKKVEDSETYHDGT
-565 AVCGLLAV
+565 DVCGLLTV
-573 VVISHL
+573 VVVSHL

-596 LKRKH
+596 LQRKH
-601 FATKM
+601 FAMKM
-606 LSEGFQIECESV
+606 LSEGYQIDCESV
-618 ESSSASCAS
+618 ESSSASSAS
-627 VSVRLSLISPSA
+627 VSLCLSLISPSV
-639 SQLDLDQPLHDLVA
+639 SQLDLDGPLHDLVA
-653 VFRQATEKLSEDC
+653 MFKQAFEKLSEDC

-672 FRAFFKKDVFDAE
+672 FRAFFKEDVFDTE

-692 EYLEKYLGK
+692 EHLEKYLDK
-701 KTPALILVPVVDL
+701 KKPALILVPVVDL
-714 PGKELIHITC
+714 PGKEVIHISC

>member
-24 GHQVVALANLRPAEN
+24 GHQIVALANLRPAEN
-39 TAWTSFLISSSRAAP
+39 TGQA
-54 RMISVKGN
+54 
-62 GRNSGLTDELDS
+62 DELDS

-107 TGRVYTTC
+107 TGRVYTAC
-115 QEDEVEDLYDLLK
+115 QEDEVEDLYQLMK
-128 LVKDKEGVEAVSVGA
+128 LVKEKEGVEGVSVGA

-150 DRVEDVCRRLNLQPL
+150 VRVEDVCRRLNLQPL
-165 AYLWRRN
+165 AYLWHSN
-172 QETLLKEMIS
+172 QEILLKEMIS

-191 VAALGLDP
+191 VAAFGLDP
-199 DKHLGKS
+199 DKHLGKT
-206 LDQMEPYLLELSK
+206 LGEMEPILLELSE

-248 DSAKVVVHSADA
+248 DSAKVIMHSADA

-267 HFLKL
+267 HFLEL

-277 GESSGTFMI
+277 EESLGTCVV
-286 NSCSCEVSCNDD
+286 SRCSCEISCMDD

-303 PEEDEPQKSI
+303 SDECEPQKNI
-313 PVIWKSLKHNSL
+313 PVIWKALKHNSL
-325 DFTETFGSSG
+325 DFTKKFQNSG
-335 RSLRGYQW
+335 KSLSGFQW
-343 FSGITA
+343 FSSITA
-349 HFLPSKGKNAQEAAR
+349 HFLPSKDKNAEDAAR
-364 EAFSSLQANMDSE
+364 EAFSSLRANLTSE

-389 YVKSMKDFDVINS
+389 YVKSMKDFSIINS

-427 FYIDC
+427 FCIDC
-432 LAHKCDVAM
+432 LAHKDDWAA
-441 DDVLRDE
+441 DDVVHDE

-466 PYSQSVKVGDVL
+466 PYSQSIKVGGVL

-490 MQLVSGGIWTETVVS
+490 LRLVSGGVRAEASLS
-505 LRHVERVLQ
+505 LRHVGRVLQ
-514 AMRQET
+514 AMSQGA
-520 ALHHIITASCYVTKS
+520 ALHHVISASCYVTDSKS
-535 KYIPIAHSVWQKKLR
+535 IPVARSIWQKKLR
-550 ECKKVEDSETYHDVT
+550 ECRKVEDSGMYNDET

-573 VVISHL
+573 VVVSHL

-596 LKRKH
+596 LQRKH
-601 FATKM
+601 FAMKM

-627 VSVRLSLISPSA
+627 ISVRLSLVSS
-639 SQLDLDQPLHDLVA
+639 STSHLDLDGALRDLVA
-653 VFRQATEKLSEDC
+653 IFKQAVDKLSEDC

-672 FRAFFKKDVFDAE
+672 FRAFFKEHVFDAE
-685 TLQTGLQ
+685 TLQ
-692 EYLEKYLGK
+692 K
-701 KTPALILVPVVDL
+701 V
-714 PGKELIHITC
+714 HR
-724 WLS
+724 

>member
-1 MRVVALISGGKDSCY
+1 LPLFSFSYSGGKDSCY

-24 GHQVVALANLRPAEN
+24 GHQIVALANLRPAEN
-39 TAWTSFLISSSRAAP
+39 T
-54 RMISVKGN
+54 GQ
-62 GRNSGLTDELDS
+62 TDELDS

-80 GHHAIDLYAEAL
+80 GHHAIDLYADAL

-115 QEDEVEDLYDLLK
+115 QEDEVEDLYHLMK
-128 LVKDKEGVEAVSVGA
+128 LVKDKEGVEGVSVGA

-150 DRVEDVCRRLNLQPL
+150 VRVEDVCRRLNLQPL

-172 QETLLKEMIS
+172 QEILLKEMIS

-191 VAALGLDP
+191 VAAFGLDP

-206 LDQMEPYLLELSK
+206 LDQMEPYLLELSE

-248 DSAKVVVHSADA
+248 DSAKMVVHSADA

-272 HLENK
+272 HLETK
-277 GESSGTFMI
+277 ASTFMV
-286 NSCSCEVSCNDD
+286 SGCSCEVSCDD
-298 DIFPS
+298 EDVFPS
-303 PEEDEPQKSI
+303 AEEDEPQKNI

-325 DFTETFGSSG
+325 DFTKMFGSSG
-335 RSLRGYQW
+335 KSLRGYQW

-349 HFLPSKGKNAQEAAR
+349 CLSPSKGQNAQEAAK
-364 EAFSSLQANMDSE
+364 ETFSSLRANMASE
-377 GLKLKDIILVHL
+377 GLELKDIILVHL
-389 YVKSMKDFDVINS
+389 YVKSMKDFNVINS

-412 PARVCVETLLPDGVL
+412 PARVCVEAVLPDGVL
-427 FYIDC
+427 FCIDC
-432 LAHKCDVAM
+432 LAHKYDGAM
-441 DDVLRDE
+441 GDVLRDE

-466 PYSQSVKVGDVL
+466 PYSQSIKIGDVL

-490 MQLVSGGIWTETVVS
+490 MQLVSGGIWTEATVS

-514 AMRQET
+514 ATSQKA
-520 ALHHIITASCYVTKS
+520 ALHHVITASCYVTDS
-535 KYIPIAHSVWQKKLR
+535 KHVPIARSVWQKALR
-550 ECKKVEDSETYHDVT
+550 EHKKAEDSETYHDFT

-590 AVVDDP
+590 AAVDDP
-596 LKRKH
+596 LQRKH

-627 VSVRLSLISPSA
+627 ISVRLSLVSPCT
-639 SQLDLDQPLHDLVA
+639 SQLDLDGPLNDLVA
-653 VFRQATEKLSEDC
+653 AFRQAVEKLSEDC

-672 FRAFFKKDVFDAE
+672 FRAFFKEDVFDAE

-714 PGKELIHITC
+714 PGKEVIHITC

>member
-1 MRVVALISGGKDSCY
+1 LPLFSFSSSGGKDSCY

-24 GHQVVALANLRPAEN
+24 GHQIVALANLRPAEN
-39 TAWTSFLISSSRAAP
+39 T
-54 RMISVKGN
+54 GQ
-62 GRNSGLTDELDS
+62 TDELDS

-107 TGRVYTTC
+107 TGKVYTTC
-115 QEDEVEDLYDLLK
+115 QEDEVEDLYHLLK
-128 LVKDKEGVEAVSVGA
+128 LVKDKEGVEGVSVGA

-150 DRVEDVCRRLNLQPL
+150 VRVENVCRRLDLQPL

-172 QETLLKEMIS
+172 QEMLLKEMIS

-191 VAALGLDP
+191 VAALGLNP
-199 DKHLGKS
+199 EKHLGKT
-206 LDQMEPYLLELSK
+206 LDQMEPYLLELSE

-277 GESSGTFMI
+277 ANTFTV
-286 NSCSCEVSCNDD
+286 NSCSCEMSCSSDD
-298 DIFPS
+298 TLPS
-303 PEEDEPQKSI
+303 SEEEEPQKNI

-325 DFTETFGSSG
+325 DFSKTFGSSG
-335 RSLRGYQW
+335 RSLGGYQW

-349 HFLPSKGKNAQEAAR
+349 HFLPSEGKNAQEAAR
-364 EAFSSLQANMDSE
+364 EAFSSLRANMTSE
-377 GLKLKDIILVHL
+377 GLKLEDIILVHL
-389 YVKSMKDFDVINS
+389 YLKTMKDFNVINS

-427 FYIDC
+427 FCIDC
-432 LAHKCDVAM
+432 LAHKDNVAM
-441 DDVLRDE
+441 YDVLHEE
-448 KLVMHVQS
+448 KRVMHVQS

-466 PYSQSVKVGDVL
+466 PYSQSIKVGDVL

-490 MQLVSGGIWTETVVS
+490 MQLVSGGIWAEAIVS
-505 LRHVERVLQ
+505 LRHVEQVLQ
-514 AMRQET
+514 AMSQKT
-520 ALHHIITASCYVTKS
+520 ALHHIITANCYVTDS
-535 KYIPIAHSVWQKKLR
+535 KHIPIAHSIWQKKLR
-550 ECKKVEDSETYHDVT
+550 ECKKIEDSEVYHDGT

-573 VVISHL
+573 AVVSHL
-579 PRDAAIEWHVV
+579 PRDASIEWHVV

-596 LKRKH
+596 LQRKH
-601 FATKM
+601 FAMKM
-606 LSEGFQIECESV
+606 LSESFQTECESV

-627 VSVRLSLISPSA
+627 ISVRLSLISPSA
-639 SQLDLDQPLHDLVA
+639 SHLDLDGLLHDLVA
-653 VFRQATEKLSEDC
+653 MFRKAVEKLSEGC

-672 FRAFFKKDVFDAE
+672 FRVFFQEDVFDADS
-685 TLQTGLQ
+685 LQTGLQ
-692 EYLEKYLGK
+692 DYLEKCFGK

-714 PGKELIHITC
+714 PGKEVIHITC